1 MRRLGLDPAASGA
14 AQTLHGSSGPCI
26 ELADL
31 CVADAMR
38 RPGPTGGTYATVN
51 VILPA
56 RAGVYFGQ
64 LLGMADHL
72 SFTLGRAGFRIHKIL
87 PYGPVPETLQYLV
100 RRAQENSDFR
110 GGCAKEVPPLGPLGV
125 AP

>member
-1 MRRLGLDPAASGA
+1 
-14 AQTLHGSSGPCI
+14 
-26 ELADL
+26 
-31 CVADAMR
+31 
-38 RPGPTGGTYATVN
+38 
-51 VILPA
+51 
-56 RAGVYFGQ
+56 VYFGQ